1 MSTLSSTELKRLH
14 RGWRKRPLPRLALIL
29 DGVASPFNVGGLV
42 RTAAA
47 YRCDAV
53 WTVPPTPTLGD
64 PKVGRTAMGTERF
77 LTWTEAPDGPEAIA
91 LAHAAGY
98 DVTGVELAHEA
109 VPAHEAALEGDVC
122 LVLGHED
129 RGLSA
134 ATLSAC
140 DHVIY
145 LPQLGRV
152 GSLNVATAGAMAI
165 WEVRRRSLASPPTD

>member
-14 RGWRKRPLPRLALIL
+14 RSWRKRPLPRLALIL
-29 DGVASPFNVGGLV
+29 DGVAGPFNVGGLV

-47 YRCDAV
+47 YRADAV
-53 WTVPPTPTLGD
+53 WTAPPTPPLDD

-77 LTWTEAPDGPEAIA
+77 LEWSEAADGPTAVE
-91 LAHAAGY
+91 LARTAGY
-98 DVTGVELAHEA
+98 EVVGVELAREA
-109 VPAHEAALEGDVC
+109 IPAHEADLDGDIC
-122 LVLGHED
+122 LVVGHED

-140 DHVIY
+140 DRVIY

-152 GSLNVATAGAMAI
+152 GSLNVGTAGAMAI
-165 WEVRRRSLASPPTD
+165 WEVRRRSLSS

>member
-1 MSTLSSTELKRLH
+1 MTTLSSTELKRLH

-47 YRCDAV
+47 YRVDTV
-53 WTVPPTPTLGD
+53 WTVPPTPSLDD

-77 LTWTEAPDGPEAIA
+77 LTWAEATDGPTAVG
-91 LAHAAGY
+91 LARDEGY
-98 DVTGVELAHEA
+98 EVVGVELAHEA
-109 VPAHEAALEGDVC
+109 VPAHEAGLDGDLC

-129 RGLSA
+129 RGLSS
-134 ATLSAC
+134 ATLAAC
-140 DHVIY
+140 DRSIY

-152 GSLNVATAGAMAI
+152 GSLNVAAAGALAI
-165 WEVRRRSLASPPTD
+165 WEVRRRSLSD